1 MPQKGLPQFL
11 QSMSISSS
19 PLLFIVRSFPAI
31 VSAATATFQWT
42 IQLGGSLE
50 VEKNYFQCEIKDTE
64 RLKFIKQTNERK
76 HFILSILMKDLQDI
90 GSRLCQG
97 FLCSVIMLGLK

>member
-31 VSAATATFQWT
+31 VSAATATFQRT
-42 IQLGGSLE
+42 IQLRGSSV
-50 VEKNYFQCEIKDTE
+50 VEKNYFQCDTE
-64 RLKFIKQTNERK
+64 RLKFIKQTNER
-76 HFILSILMKDLQDI
+76 
-90 GSRLCQG
+90 
-97 FLCSVIMLGLK
+97 